1 MARKRLK
8 RVLDKTS
15 LDDRLISGARRVASK
30 TSVDDRLLSGVRK
43 VQQEIRKNIA
53 KSVLA
58 AFGFMIALVW
68 RDVVK
73 EGVDRLIAWS
83 NLNGDGY
90 LFTLITA
97 FVTTVICVIGII
109 YFSRWS
115 EKQ

>member
-1 MARKRLK
+1 MRKK
-8 RVLDKTS
+8 IKSVLDKTA
-15 LDDRLISGARRVASK
+15 LDDKLVSGARRVAAK
-30 TSVDDRLLSGVRK
+30 TTVDDKLLSAAKTVR
-43 VQQEIRKNIA
+43 QGIRKNIA

-73 EGVDRLIAWS
+73 EGVSKMVEWFSIT
-83 NLNGDGY
+83 GDGY
-90 LFTLITA
+90 MFTLITA
-97 FVTTVICVIGII
+97 FVTTIICVIGII